1 MKNKL
6 RELRKN
12 QKLTQE
18 ELTQIQGM
26 LNDFNQMKMKLGDA
40 ELTKQTIIRKIDKL
54 QEAYIKLENELSDKY
69 GKDSRINVQTG
80 EIEDIPKEEKSKAP
94 LEVLEK

>member
-1 MKNKL
+1 
-6 RELRKN
+6 
-12 QKLTQE
+12 LTQE

-80 EIEDIPKEEKSKAP
+80 EIEDIPKEEESKAP

>member
-1 MKNKL
+1 MENK
-6 RELRKN
+6 
-12 QKLTQE
+12 KLTQE

-69 GKDSRINVQTG
+69 GKDSRINVQPG
-80 EIEDIPKEEKSKAP
+80 EIDDIPKEEDSKAP

>member
-1 MKNKL
+1 MENK
-6 RELRKN
+6 
-12 QKLTQE
+12 KLTQE

-80 EIEDIPKEEKSKAP
+80 EIEDIPKEEDSKAP

>member
-1 MKNKL
+1 MENK
-6 RELRKN
+6 
-12 QKLTQE
+12 KLTQE

-80 EIEDIPKEEKSKAP
+80 EIEDIPKEEQSKAP

>member
-1 MKNKL
+1 MENK
-6 RELRKN
+6 
-12 QKLTQE
+12 KLTQE

-80 EIEDIPKEEKSKAP
+80 EIEDIPKEEESKAP

>member
-1 MKNKL
+1 MENK
-6 RELRKN
+6 
-12 QKLTQE
+12 KLTQE

-54 QEAYIKLENELSDKY
+54 QEAYIKLENELSNKN

-80 EIEDIPKEEKSKAP
+80 EIEDIPKEEDSKAP

>member
-1 MKNKL
+1 MENK
-6 RELRKN
+6 
-12 QKLTQE
+12 KLTQE

-80 EIEDIPKEEKSKAP
+80 EIEDIPKEETSKAP